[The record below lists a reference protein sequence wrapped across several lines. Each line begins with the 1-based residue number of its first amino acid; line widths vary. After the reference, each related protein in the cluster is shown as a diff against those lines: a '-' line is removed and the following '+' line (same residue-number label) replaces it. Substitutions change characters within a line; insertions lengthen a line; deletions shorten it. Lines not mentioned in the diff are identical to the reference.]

1 MEEIFVIVDTETGNF
16 YQGGTEYTPWII
28 NAFTNRLSFALK
40 YESKDKAYED
50 LKWFEETKTE
60 FDGNTPL
67 KKGRLAVMQ
76 ITLKPV
82 K

>member
-1 MEEIFVIVDTETGNF
+1 MEEIFVIVDTETGNL
-16 YQGGTEYTPWII
+16 YQGGSEYTPWII
-28 NAFTNRLSFALK
+28 NAFTNRLLYAWK
-40 YESKDKAYED
+40 YESKDIAYD
-50 LKWFEETKTE
+50 ALKWFYKTKTE

-82 K
+82 

>member
-1 MEEIFVIVDTETGNF
+1 MEEIFVIVDTKTGNF
-16 YQGGTEYTPWII
+16 YRGVLDYVPWII
-28 NAFTNRLSFALK
+28 NAFTDRLLFARP
-40 YESKDKAYED
+40 YESKDIAYED
-50 LKWFEETKTE
+50 MKWFEETKTE

-82 K
+82 